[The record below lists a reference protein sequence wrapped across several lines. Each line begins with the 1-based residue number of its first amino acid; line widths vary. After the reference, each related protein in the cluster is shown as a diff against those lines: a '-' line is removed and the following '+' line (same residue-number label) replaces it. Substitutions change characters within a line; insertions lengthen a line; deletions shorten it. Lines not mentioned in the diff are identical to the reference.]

1 MAKKKL
7 PKMTAEELAERA
19 ETHRLA
25 QERIAYHAAKAR
37 EEEDAG
43 RAKTGES

>member
-37 EEEDAG
+37 DEEEARRE
-43 RAKTGES
+43 RATET